1 MPNSIPPNEGASGA
15 PRVVVAMSGG
25 VDSSVAAALLQEQG
39 CEVIGVTLRLWD
51 GPGSCCSTRD
61 ADDARRVAERL
72 GIPFQTLEYAEA
84 FQSAVVDDFLDAHLA
99 GQTPNPCARCN
110 ERIKFD
116 RLLAQARE
124 LGADYLATGHY
135 ARIEADGQG
144 HRLRTGLDPAKDQ
157 SYFLATTPADEL
169 DAICFPLGGLT
180 KERVRELAADYG
192 LVTAGKPESQDICFV
207 PRGAV
212 GDFLAA
218 YRSHPA
224 LAPGPIVDREGRE
237 LGRHRGAAHYTV
249 GQRRGLGLALGYP
262 VYVAEVDTAAN
273 RVVVAPDEGLYSHA
287 MRVAEVNWLGGALPA
302 EGVSAGVKIRYGGPV
317 VPARVTPEDE
327 GLHVAFAEPQRA
339 VAPGQLAAFYDGD
352 RVLGGA
358 WIAEAA

>member
-1 MPNSIPPNEGASGA
+1 
-15 PRVVVAMSGG
+15 MSGG

-39 CEVIGVTLRLWD
+39 FEVIGVTLRLWD
-51 GPGSCCSTRD
+51 GPGSCCSTQD
-61 ADDARRVAERL
+61 AEDARRVAERL
-72 GIPFQTLEYAEA
+72 GIPFHTLEYAQA
-84 FQSAVVDDFLDAHLA
+84 FQAAVVDDFLDAHLA

-135 ARIEADGQG
+135 ARIEADADGA
-144 HRLRTGLDPAKDQ
+144 RLRTGLDGDKDQ

-169 DAICFPLGGLT
+169 DAIRFPLGGLT
-180 KERVRELAADYG
+180 KDRVREMAEGYG
-192 LVTAGKPESQDICFV
+192 LITAGKAESQDICFV

-224 LAPGPIVDREGRE
+224 LEPGPIVDREGQQ
-237 LGRHRGAAHYTV
+237 LGRHRGAAYYTV

-262 VYVAEVDTAAN
+262 VYVAEVDTASN
-273 RVVVAPDEGLYSHA
+273 RVVVAPEADLYSDA
-287 MRVAEVNWLGGALPA
+287 MRVAEVNWLGPA
-302 EGVSAGVKIRYGGPV
+302 IPAAGVTAEVKIRYGGPV
-317 VPARVTPEDE
+317 VPARVTPEGD
-327 GLHVAFAEPQRA
+327 GLHVAFSEPQRA

-352 RVLGGA
+352 TVLGGA
-358 WIAEAA
+358 WIREAA